1 MKKKDKELEEDVK
14 LFAECCSDLKEP
26 IAQLSKKYPMNM
38 ISSALMEV
46 GLRMSLL
53 NLGNENTMAIFETIM
68 SNLGGFGTLIDQDTR
83 AMRERGDN
91 ELDAIEN
98 WEYNVNISKTIH

>member
-1 MKKKDKELEEDVK
+1 MKKKNKQLEEDVK

-26 IAQLSKKYPMNM
+26 IAELSKKYPLNM
-38 ISSALMEV
+38 IHSALMEV

-53 NLGNENTMAIFETIM
+53 NVGNENTMMIFETIM
-68 SNLGGFGTLIDQDTR
+68 GNLGGFGTLINEDTR
-83 AMRERGDN
+83 AMRERGED

>member
-26 IAQLSKKYPMNM
+26 IAQLAKKYPMNM

-83 AMRERGDN
+83 AMRERGEN